1 MLYYLILGVVAIVAL
16 FFQQWLHIK
25 ERSSLLDRIMANNYQ
40 EFNYY
45 RKMFEGEV
53 EELKEQRDEAKK
65 EIGKDGEIKKKMD
78 LEYEK
83 EKRFVEGMDEDWNE
97 EEVDL
102 EELRKRIDKD

>member
-1 MLYYLILGVVAIVAL
+1 MYELLILGVVAIAAL

-45 RKMFEGEV
+45 RKVFEGEV

-65 EIGKDGEIKKKMD
+65 EGSEDAEIKKELD
-78 LEYEK
+78 VEYEK
-83 EKRFVEGMDEDWNE
+83 EQEFIKNTDEDWEGE
-97 EEVDL
+97 EIDYEK
-102 EELRKRIDKD
+102 LRERIK

>member
-1 MLYYLILGVVAIVAL
+1 MYELLALGIVAIVAL

-53 EELKEQRDEAKK
+53 EELKKQRDEAK
-65 EIGKDGEIKKKMD
+65 EDISEEGEIKEQMDEEYKKEMEFID
-78 LEYEK
+78 ST
-83 EKRFVEGMDEDWNE
+83 DEDWE
-97 EEVDL
+97 ADEVDL
-102 EELRKRIDKD
+102 PELRKRIRK

>member
-1 MLYYLILGVVAIVAL
+1 MYELLALGIVAIAAL

-53 EELKEQRDEAKK
+53 EELKKQRDEAK
-65 EIGKDGEIKKKMD
+65 EDISEEDEIKEQMDEEYKKEREFID
-78 LEYEK
+78 ST
-83 EKRFVEGMDEDWNE
+83 DEDWE
-97 EEVDL
+97 ADEVDL
-102 EELRKRIDKD
+102 PELRKRIKK